1 MNQTKVL
8 CQDKYE
14 AQKLASLIFVKESM
28 ETCVT
33 EILNVIENEIV
44 LSVKD
49 KSAHSIILKDNNQV
63 VNFVDFI
70 QSVVEKKHKITDTQ
84 IIDNVVKIT
93 KG

>member
-1 MNQTKVL
+1 MNKVTIF
-8 CQDKYE
+8 CSDEYE

-28 ETCVT
+28 ETYIT
-33 EILNVIENEIV
+33 EILNVIESEIII
-44 LSVKD
+44 SVKD

-70 QSVVEKKHKITDTQ
+70 QSIIEKKHKIIDTKLLDSVVE
-84 IIDNVVKIT
+84 II